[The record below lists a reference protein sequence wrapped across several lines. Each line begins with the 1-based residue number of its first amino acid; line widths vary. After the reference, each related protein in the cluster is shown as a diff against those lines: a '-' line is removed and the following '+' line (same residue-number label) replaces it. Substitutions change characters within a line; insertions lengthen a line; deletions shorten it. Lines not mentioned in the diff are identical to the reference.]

1 MRGEYGECD
10 RFRRISVFLRDR
22 LKRWRIRQLSTLVCF
37 DEMARRTML
46 LSEASAVVG
55 VCSLAAW
62 AEKPH
67 NIATEADFM
76 SSLLG

>member
-22 LKRWRIRQLSTLVCF
+22 LKRRRIRQLSTLVRF

-55 VCSLAAW
+55 VCSHRGLGG
-62 AEKPH
+62 E
-67 NIATEADFM
+67 ATQHCDR
-76 SSLLG
+76 S